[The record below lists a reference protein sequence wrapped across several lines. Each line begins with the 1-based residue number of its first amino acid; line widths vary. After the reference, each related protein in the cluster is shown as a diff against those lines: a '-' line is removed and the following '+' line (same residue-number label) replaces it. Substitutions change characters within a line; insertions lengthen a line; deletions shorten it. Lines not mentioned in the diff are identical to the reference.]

1 VADIVLFGLF
11 VGAFLLGYVRGAIR
25 QLLAL
30 GAWLV
35 IFIVSAHL
43 RSPIGDW
50 LRTIDARWSEN
61 YADMLAFLLV
71 FALLF
76 GIALV
81 FIEFTGATI
90 QVSKTQ
96 VIDDLLGGVLMV
108 GVAMLVVASLVFAL
122 DTYYGVTQT
131 VATTEIGLIT
141 DTYALLE
148 GSAIVDVLRRG
159 LIPGLVSLI
168 GPVLPP
174 DVSGVG

>member
-1 VADIVLFGLF
+1 
-11 VGAFLLGYVRGAIR
+11 
-25 QLLAL
+25 
-30 GAWLV
+30 
-35 IFIVSAHL
+35 
-43 RSPIGDW
+43 
-50 LRTIDARWSEN
+50 
-61 YADMLAFLLV
+61 
-71 FALLF
+71 
-76 GIALV
+76 
-81 FIEFTGATI
+81 
-90 QVSKTQ
+90 